1 MLQGGDDQDD
11 LTLTLIST
19 ATVSSRFLWISMAQM
34 KRRVRTQND
43 IDGSDEAWGVNS
55 KDIDGSDEVSGG
67 IFIYL
72 FVSL

>member
-1 MLQGGDDQDD
+1 
-11 LTLTLIST
+11 
-19 ATVSSRFLWISMAQM
+19 MAQM
-34 KRRVRTQND
+34 KRRVSRTRKD
-43 IDGSDEAWGVNS
+43 IDGSDEAWGGNS